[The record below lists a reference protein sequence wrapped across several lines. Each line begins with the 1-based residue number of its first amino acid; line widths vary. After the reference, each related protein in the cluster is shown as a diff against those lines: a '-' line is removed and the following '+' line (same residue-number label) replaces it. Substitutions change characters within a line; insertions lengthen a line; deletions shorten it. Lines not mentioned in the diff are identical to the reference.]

1 MDQCPNLYS
10 RGESLMPC
18 ILITILLMIK
28 EKVSNFDHDEFVRK
42 IEELKTLVELIILLI
57 QLYKILHGKEKKMIA
72 FLQGNNALVLFST

>member
-1 MDQCPNLYS
+1 
-10 RGESLMPC
+10 MPC

-57 QLYKILHGKEKKMIA
+57 QLYKILYGKEKKMIA